1 MNTMFEGA
9 TAFNQDIGGWNVS
22 NVANFTNFMA
32 GKTALNYSAANLAS
46 IYNQWSQLTL
56 QPNLTINFNTID
68 YCDTS
73 EANKQSIVTNFGWN
87 ITDGNAVPC

>member
-1 MNTMFEGA
+1 MFRGA
-9 TAFNQDIGGWNVS
+9 NAFNQDIGNWNVS
-22 NVANFTNFMA
+22 NVTNFSNFMA
-32 GKTALNYSAANLAS
+32 GKTSTNYSAQNLDS
-46 IYNQWSQLTL
+46 IYNGWSQLTL
-56 QPNLTINFNTID
+56 QPNLTIDFNTID